1 MHPDDEIDVLTP
13 SHFLI
18 GRHMQALS
26 DHDLSSENLPLL
38 KRWTLCQSII
48 QHFWTRWSS
57 EYLQQLQKLTK
68 WRTSQDNIKTD
79 DLVLINEDTLVATH
93 WLKGCILQT
102 FPGQDGKVRVA
113 TVKTV
118 NGIYRRP
125 ITKFVVLLSSEL

>member
-1 MHPDDEIDVLTP
+1 MTP

-18 GRHMQALS
+18 DQHMQALP

-38 KRWTLCQSII
+38 KCWTLCQSII
-48 QHFWTRWSS
+48 QHFWTCWSS

-79 DLVLINEDTLVATH
+79 DLVLIKEDSLVATH
-93 WLKGCILQT
+93 WLKGRILQT
-102 FPGQDGKVRVA
+102 FSGQGGKVWVA

-125 ITKFVVLLSSEL
+125 ITKLVVLLSSEL